1 MPVIVLRPRKTNPDR
16 DKRPRQCPYCG
27 SGVFQRWGQVTKP
40 VKDMASTDVDLYRY
54 RCDECQ
60 RTFRYY
66 PEGIGRS
73 DYSQGT
79 RQLAALI
86 WALGYSYRDISA
98 LFLDYEITLS
108 RSMIGREGKAL
119 AERLHGLTL
128 SQYRKVYSIDKV
140 YIHRVSSKLGVVVAV
155 ELKSGRFAILGTLNE
170 HDPRKVRSWLSP
182 LVKDAEVD
190 VIQLHTGIL
199 DEIQTA
205 KDLSTGQL
213 MIG

>member
-1 MPVIVLRPRKTNPDR
+1 MPVIVLRPRKTNPAPG
-16 DKRPRQCPYCG
+16 KRPKQCPYCG

-40 VKDMASTDVDLYRY
+40 VKDMGPDVDLYRY
-54 RCDECQ
+54 RCDDCQ

-66 PEGIGRS
+66 PKGIGRS
-73 DYSQGT
+73 DCSQGT

-98 LFLDYEITLS
+98 LFMDYEITLS

-119 AERLHGLTL
+119 AARLHGLTL

-155 ELKSGRFAILGTLNE
+155 ELKNDRYAILGTLNE

-182 LVKDAEVD
+182 MVRDAEVE
-190 VIQLHTGIL
+190 VIQVHTGVL
-199 DEIQTA
+199 DQIHIA
-205 KDLSTGQL
+205 KDLNAGQL
-213 MIG
+213 TAG

>member
-1 MPVIVLRPRKTNPDR
+1 MPVIILRPRITNSNTEE
-16 DKRPRQCPYCG
+16 RPTQCPYCG
-27 SGVFQRWGQVTKP
+27 NGVFQRWGQVTKP
-40 VKDMASTDVDLYRY
+40 VKDMAGPDLDLYRY
-54 RCDECQ
+54 RCDDCQ

-66 PEGIGRS
+66 PKGIERS
-73 DYSQGT
+73 DYSKGT
-79 RQLAALI
+79 RQLAALV
-86 WALGYSYRDISA
+86 WAFGYSYRDISA
-98 LFLDYEITLS
+98 LFMDYEITLS

-119 AERLHGLTL
+119 ADRLHGLTL
-128 SQYRKVYSIDKV
+128 NQYRKVYSIDKV

-199 DEIQTA
+199 EKIHLPT
-205 KDLSTGQL
+205 DLNAGQL
-213 MIG
+213 LA

>member
-1 MPVIVLRPRKTNPDR
+1 MPVIVLRPRKTKSNADE
-16 DKRPRQCPYCG
+16 RPTQCPYCG

-40 VKDMASTDVDLYRY
+40 VKDMEGADVDLYRY
-54 RCDECQ
+54 RCDDCQ

-66 PEGIGRS
+66 PKGIGRS
-73 DYSQGT
+73 GYSQGT

-98 LFLDYEITLS
+98 LFMDYEITLS

-119 AERLHGLTL
+119 ADRLHGLTL

-170 HDPRKVRSWLSP
+170 HDPRKVRSWLRP
-182 LVKDAEVD
+182 LVKDAAVD

-199 DEIQTA
+199 EQIQRA
-205 KDLSTGQL
+205 KDLNIGQL
-213 MIG
+213 LAG

>member
-1 MPVIVLRPRKTNPDR
+1 MPVIVLRPRKTNPDLEE
-16 DKRPRQCPYCG
+16 RPSQCPYCG
-27 SGVFQRWGQVTKP
+27 SSVFQRWGQVTKP
-40 VKDMASTDVDLYRY
+40 VKDMGPDMDLYRF
-54 RCDECQ
+54 RCDDCQ

-86 WALGYSYRDISA
+86 WAMGYSYRDIST
-98 LFLDYEITLS
+98 LFMDYEITLS

-119 AERLHGLTL
+119 AERLHGLIL

-182 LVKDAEVD
+182 LVRDAEVD
-190 VIQLHTGIL
+190 VIQMHTGIL
-199 DEIQTA
+199 DQIHAAQDLKTEQMTA
-205 KDLSTGQL
+205 G
-213 MIG
+213 